1 MRQELKLQSEKDAF
15 NFEISL
21 GGNAF
26 NDYVYFNMGAAGKAE
41 KWQILSPVRGM
52 AYGVRGL
59 NRFIQT
65 TFREATIKWAQSKYR
80 KIPSPMGLE
89 SVVYGDKVI
98 NVSNHFH
105 RNVYPTQDSLKY
117 VANGEIGMVVG
128 QFKYPTF
135 KGMPRALEVEFSSQ
149 PGFKYTYG
157 SQYFNEEASSF
168 LELAYAITVHKAQGS
183 EFGLCFLILPN
194 PCRLLSRE
202 LLYTALTRQ
211 KERIVILHQ
220 GDLADIW
227 QYTTDYNSDTAKRFT
242 NLFSPPKLQLIQGN
256 YMEEKLIHRSVK
268 GEAMRSKS
276 EVIIANLLNAA
287 HIQYEYEK
295 VLVGDD
301 GKIRLPDFTIE
312 DAESGVTYYWE
323 HDGMPGNKEYNER
336 WKTKLDWYR
345 DQNILPY
352 ENGGGEQGTLIVT
365 YDELNGGINTQQI
378 QSIINEIWL

>member
-1 MRQELKLQSEKDAF
+1 
-15 NFEISL
+15 
-21 GGNAF
+21 
-26 NDYVYFNMGAAGKAE
+26 
-41 KWQILSPVRGM
+41 
-52 AYGVRGL
+52 
-59 NRFIQT
+59 
-65 TFREATIKWAQSKYR
+65 
-80 KIPSPMGLE
+80 
-89 SVVYGDKVI
+89 
-98 NVSNHFH
+98 
-105 RNVYPTQDSLKY
+105 
-117 VANGEIGMVVG
+117 
-128 QFKYPTF
+128 
-135 KGMPRALEVEFSSQ
+135 
-149 PGFKYTYG
+149 
-157 SQYFNEEASSF
+157 
-168 LELAYAITVHKAQGS
+168 
-183 EFGLCFLILPN
+183 
-194 PCRLLSRE
+194 
-202 LLYTALTRQ
+202 
-211 KERIVILHQ
+211 
-220 GDLADIW
+220 
-227 QYTTDYNSDTAKRFT
+227 
-242 NLFSPPKLQLIQGN
+242 
-256 YMEEKLIHRSVK
+256 MEEKLIHRSVK